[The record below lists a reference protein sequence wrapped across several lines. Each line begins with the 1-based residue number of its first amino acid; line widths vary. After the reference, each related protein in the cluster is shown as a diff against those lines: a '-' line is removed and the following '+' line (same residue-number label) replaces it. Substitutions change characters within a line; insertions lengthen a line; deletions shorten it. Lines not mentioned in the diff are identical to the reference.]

1 MRVKD
6 FIRHVIA
13 KNGTVIQCVVAIEE
27 MSELQK
33 EISKFIRYGNNQ
45 DEIKEEIADVQLMLW
60 QLEEIFG
67 LENFDIETAI
77 HDKITRYLE
86 QVEQS

>member
-6 FIRHVIA
+6 FIKHVIA
-13 KNGTVIQCVVAIEE
+13 KHGTIIQCVVAIEE

-33 EISKFIRYGNNQ
+33 ELSKFIRYGNNQ
-45 DEIKEEIADVQLMLW
+45 NEIKEEIADVQLMLW
-60 QLEEIFG
+60 ELEDIFG
-67 LENFDIETAI
+67 LEDFDIETAI
-77 HDKITRYLE
+77 HDKITRYIE